1 MEFSAGWWPP
11 DRTLM
16 IDRPLDELSR
26 AGGEIGRSSIVEGSP
41 EVARLVGGLV

>member
-1 MEFSAGWWPP
+1 
-11 DRTLM
+11 M

-41 EVARLVGGLV
+41 EVARPVGGLV